1 MKTSSLCNLRLSV
14 CLKVRARRGGE
25 RSGYANASRLLED
38 THTQTHIPVS
48 QYESEAP
55 PRPRVTVPL
64 QPASCLL
71 VSREKY
77 RPSPKINPKHV
88 RPPEVKQWLGSK
100 FQFKRR
106 FTRHPALRCDNTD
119 WWRESS
125 FWKLDLTEYSV
136 MFRIQSLCLYPFSG
150 TLSKVKAGLTSLVP
164 GLCSQLS
171 DK

>member
-1 MKTSSLCNLRLSV
+1 MKTSSNLRLSV
-14 CLKVRARRGGE
+14 CLKVRAHRGGE
-25 RSGYANASRLLED
+25 RSGYVNASRLLED
-38 THTQTHIPVS
+38 RHTRAHSHVS

-55 PRPRVTVPL
+55 PPRPRVIVPL

-100 FQFKRR
+100 FQFKRC
-106 FTRHPALRCDNTD
+106 FMRHPASRCDNTD
-119 WWRESS
+119 RWQESS

-136 MFRIQSLCLYPFSG
+136 MFRAREPGFFSG
-150 TLSKVKAGLTSLVP
+150 TR
-164 GLCSQLS
+164 
-171 DK
+171 